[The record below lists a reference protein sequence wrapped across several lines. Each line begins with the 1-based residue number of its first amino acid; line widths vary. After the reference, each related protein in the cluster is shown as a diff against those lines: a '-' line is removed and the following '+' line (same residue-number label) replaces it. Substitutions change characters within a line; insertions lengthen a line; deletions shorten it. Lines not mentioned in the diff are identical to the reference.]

1 MAMSFYLWGE
11 RAKMMSFRQRT
22 AGILILCVSLGN
34 IITAVGLL
42 TLLIVTLTNQPLVA
56 SSDPGY
62 TQKLVILL
70 SVLITVDWLDT
81 YVVSISTGYRIAMR
95 DSYGNLWIAPCMP
108 LLFSSFQ
115 IYTDQAFGCQTTP
128 WVLSERSCCRTG

>member
-1 MAMSFYLWGE
+1 
-11 RAKMMSFRQRT
+11 MSFRQRT

-34 IITAVGLL
+34 IITAFGLL

-62 TQKLVILL
+62 TQKLVTLL

-81 YVVSISTGYRIAMR
+81 YVVSFSTGYRIAMR

-108 LLFSSFQ
+108 LLFSSF
-115 IYTDQAFGCQTTP
+115 
-128 WVLSERSCCRTG
+128 